1 MILRYG
7 SYSHADNEVIISIS
21 QRPIFNEVG
30 LRSGYVASWSIQGML
45 QGSSVSDL
53 STKIVVLES
62 AYGAD
67 GLDLVLY
74 DSDGSTVRHAMRNT
88 GSRTGVKILDLSY
101 PTGDGAEYVTFRTY
115 SIQAEAEYNQ
125 DLGVYST
132 SETFTFGGGGQQKV
146 VIPTLYGPPV
156 EQLVRQQTPYTC
168 QQQGQSIGVSTWPTV
183 PGPAFPSAEHR
194 ERRRITYSTPSK
206 IGRYGNQMYAVSWA
220 YEFESPSLLFRYP
233 NG

>member
-7 SYSHADNEVIISIS
+7 SYSHPDNEVIISIS
-21 QRPIFNEVG
+21 QRPTFNEIG

-53 STKIVVLES
+53 STKIIALES

-115 SIQAEAEYNQ
+115 TIQAEAEYNQ

-132 SETFTFGGGGQQKV
+132 SETVRPPCRATREAADALHVPAAGPEYRGQHMAHGPRPGVPVGGTSRATTHHVQHA
-146 VIPTLYGPPV
+146 
-156 EQLVRQQTPYTC
+156 EQDRALRKPDVR
-168 QQQGQSIGVSTWPTV
+168 
-183 PGPAFPSAEHR
+183 R
-194 ERRRITYSTPSK
+194 
-206 IGRYGNQMYAVSWA
+206 
-220 YEFESPSLLFRYP
+220 LLGLRV
-233 NG
+233 